1 MTKKKIYIYQNYE
14 YISEYIY
21 IYIYIYTHICISF
34 LVGIRIGFENFSVYY
49 LGFGGLIVLLPVL
62 RDSDLDLFPSL
73 FAS

>member
-1 MTKKKIYIYQNYE
+1 MTKKKYIYIRIMNIYQN
-14 YISEYIY
+14 IY